1 METDAKELLEEL
13 RRIDSERLTG
23 EDAIKAQLKF
33 INSKKIR
40 ESDQF
45 IFKNY

>member
-23 EDAIKAQLKF
+23 EKAVEAQLKF
-33 INSKKIR
+33 INSKKVR
-40 ESDQF
+40 EQDQF